1 MWKWLTRRKS
11 YVSKKEVKRLA
22 KEGSTTWEA
31 LCREGKVKAI
41 DNATK
46 TLDSHIQWVGEDDDR
61 IKEIKELQLLQ
72 DPICS
77 KHHG

>member
-1 MWKWLTRRKS
+1 MWKWFTNRRKS
-11 YVSKKEVKRLA
+11 YVSKREAKRFA
-22 KEGSTTWEA
+22 KVNNFSGDPSCMA
-31 LCREGKVKAI
+31 LWKFESG
-41 DNATK
+41 DN
-46 TLDSHIQWVGEDDDR
+46 HIQWVGEGDDR